1 MKIKTIILWIIV
13 AITGICLGYVWF
25 GFLYPDPF
33 YLTKA
38 GLIGKLIFLWIPR
51 IFIPILYFV
60 LIALITIKN
69 KKLVQN
75 ITILLSA
82 VLVLVLILYPLIDIK
97 YYLISKSE
105 NEENSQKYHPYLQL
119 IPPDSDILHYH
130 YGKNTIKIFCLGG
143 STTGFKDSKRVGW
156 PERLEKELRKTYNSD
171 SIFVFNFGKQWYTTL
186 HSLINYETNLRQ
198 YKPDVII
205 LMHNIN
211 DFLQN
216 ADFSYLSKG
225 PFRKDYGHFYGP
237 SSMIFLKT
245 GLFGSFLK
253 KVSPMWYHVP
263 RITIEQDSFPG
274 LESFTRNINTLID
287 LASMD
292 GTKVVLL
299 TQPNILS
306 EDMDESIKQICL
318 MVNFEAVGEKK
329 RWGYQTAYIG
339 MKQYNERIKA
349 ISENRKVYFI
359 DLEKHIPKSI
369 TYFSDEFH
377 YKDTTFNIIS
387 KTVADEIVNLKIIP
401 ER

>member
-1 MKIKTIILWIIV
+1 MKIKKIILWIIV

-38 GLIGKLIFLWIPR
+38 GLTGKLVFLWIPR

-82 VLVLVLILYPLIDIK
+82 VLVLVLIIYPLLDIR
-97 YYLISKSE
+97 YYLNTKSE
-105 NEENSQKYHPYLQL
+105 NEKTSQKYHPYLQL
-119 IPPDSDILHYH
+119 IPPDSDTLNYH
-130 YGKNTIKIFCLGG
+130 YGKNAIKIFCLGG
-143 STTGFKDSKRVGW
+143 STTEFKDSKRVGW
-156 PERLEKELRKTYNSD
+156 PEKLEKELRMTYNSD

-225 PFRKDYGHFYGP
+225 PYRKDYGHFYGP
-237 SSMIFLKT
+237 SAMIFEKT
-245 GLFGSFLK
+245 GLFGSLLK
-253 KVSPMWYHVP
+253 KFSLMWYHTP

-287 LASMD
+287 LASID
-292 GTKVVLL
+292 NTKVILL

-306 EDMDESIKQICL
+306 EDMDERIKQICL

-369 TYFSDEFH
+369 TYFSDEVH

-387 KTVADEIVNLKIIP
+387 KTLAEEIVNLKIIP
-401 ER
+401 KR